1 MKATLEHEDLLHTT
15 AELVLDEARKKGAEP
30 VETWVRRN
38 TMTEIYYEAQKIS
51 MVRTV
56 FSDEVSLKVLKNQK
70 KGSLEVNSFQKAAI
84 QDAVA
89 EALDSADSAAADDA
103 EGVAEAQEAAS
114 FAHGPQTRPR
124 EHV

>member
-70 KGSLEVNSFQKAAI
+70 KAAWKSTVFKKPLFRMRLLKPLTPLIQQRQTTRKAWLKHRK
-84 QDAVA
+84 QQV
-89 EALDSADSAAADDA
+89 LRT
-103 EGVAEAQEAAS
+103 VRKN
-114 FAHGPQTRPR
+114 QT
-124 EHV
+124 